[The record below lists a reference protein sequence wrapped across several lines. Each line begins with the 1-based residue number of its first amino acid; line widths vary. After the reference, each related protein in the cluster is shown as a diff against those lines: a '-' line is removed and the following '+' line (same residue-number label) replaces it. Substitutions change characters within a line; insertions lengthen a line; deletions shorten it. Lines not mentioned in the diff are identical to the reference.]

1 MTDVEDPNL
10 VPQASDDGYQ
20 FDANPGA
27 PKEGFQFWTV
37 KNKIK
42 KKKKKKRNKN
52 KTKKKIE
59 KKTYKDWK

>member
-1 MTDVEDPNL
+1 MIIILLNFQVTDVEDPNL

-37 KNKIK
+37 KMIK
-42 KKKKKKRNKN
+42 KKERKE
-52 KTKKKIE
+52 KKIN
-59 KKTYKDWK
+59 KK